1 MSSLT
6 NRSVEEIANEYNG
19 QGYGTFKK
27 AVADVVINELE
38 ILQNKVNEIKKS
50 GMIEKVLED
59 GANKA
64 RYLARKKLSK
74 VYRKIGIN

>member
-1 MSSLT
+1 MFGDINTSIFISPIKEERSQNEL
-6 NRSVEEIANEYNG
+6 NR
-19 QGYGTFKK
+19 
-27 AVADVVINELE
+27 VINELE
-38 ILQNKVNEIKKS
+38 TLQNKVNEIKKS